1 MARDPVIVPVDLG
14 NLPRG
19 RMVSCVIEDGKAMTM
34 EFWTADE
41 AALVDQGR
49 RDMAA
54 WRERGG
60 K

>member
-1 MARDPVIVPVDLG
+1 
-14 NLPRG
+14 
-19 RMVSCVIEDGKAMTM
+19 MVSCVIEDGKAMTM